1 MKYGENAHSPE
12 GVKTKEFAVLLNDK
26 DGGLAELTDTLGN
39 SGINIITLTMS
50 SSRNSRQVRLITSDE
65 LTCRD
70 MLNHSKYE
78 FTEDEIITVV
88 IDDKPGSLAKIL
100 KKLDKSRVK
109 VNSTY
114 IINKKDGRVEFV
126 LGLDNPEEG
135 KKLLF
140 RKLGLDSTLQ
150 AVND

>member
-26 DGGLAELTDTLGN
+26 GGGLAELTDTLGN

>member
-26 DGGLAELTDTLGN
+26 GGGLAELTDTLGN

-140 RKLGLDSTLQ
+140 RKLGLNSTLQ